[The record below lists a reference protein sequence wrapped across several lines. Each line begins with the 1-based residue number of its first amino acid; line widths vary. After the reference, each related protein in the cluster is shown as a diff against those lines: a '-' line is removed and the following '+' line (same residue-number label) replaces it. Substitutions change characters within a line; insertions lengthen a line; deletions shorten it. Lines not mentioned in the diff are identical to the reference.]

1 MGHYQRKGGM
11 TVVSMAFDHV
21 FNDIFQMLEFG
32 VEEKWPARHC
42 ARKWADMAPQHLHQT
57 PQQHTPSSQQHTPT
71 PHYAT
76 MAENFT
82 NYGYALS
89 L

>member
-1 MGHYQRKGGM
+1 
-11 TVVSMAFDHV
+11 
-21 FNDIFQMLEFG
+21 
-32 VEEKWPARHC
+32 
-42 ARKWADMAPQHLHQT
+42 LHQT

-76 MAENFT
+76 MAEGFT

>member
-1 MGHYQRKGGM
+1 MGHYQLQGR
-11 TVVSMAFDHV
+11 TAYDSDSLIILT
-21 FNDIFQMLEFG
+21 NNLLQMLEFG
-32 VEEKWPARHC
+32 VEEKWPSRHC

-76 MAENFT
+76 MAENFA
-82 NYGYALS
+82 NYSYALS

>member
-1 MGHYQRKGGM
+1 EALRQAHEYWEKCKW
-11 TVVSMAFDHV
+11 
-21 FNDIFQMLEFG
+21 DIISAKMLEFG
-32 VEEKWPARHC
+32 VEEKWPSRHC
-42 ARKWADMAPQHLHQT
+42 ARKWADIAPQHMHTRGQT
-57 PQQHTPSSQQHTPT
+57 PQQHTPSSHQHTPT

-76 MAENFT
+76 MAESFP